1 MRSLQEASMRRLIE
15 SLTPV
20 DRDLYWRWVGAMFAF
35 YVVLMVG
42 AAGVFMNHESSRN
55 LAHEGA
61 ATVAMDRKH
70 PAFERASIPIQ
81 QAARYE

>member
-1 MRSLQEASMRRLIE
+1 
-15 SLTPV
+15 
-20 DRDLYWRWVGAMFAF
+20 MFAF

-42 AAGVFMNHESSRN
+42 AAGVFMSHESSRN

-61 ATVAMDRKH
+61 ATVATARKH
-70 PAFERASIPIQ
+70 SASEQASIPMR

>member
-1 MRSLQEASMRRLIE
+1 
-15 SLTPV
+15 
-20 DRDLYWRWVGAMFAF
+20 MFAF

-42 AAGVFMNHESSRN
+42 AAGVFMSHESSRN

-61 ATVAMDRKH
+61 ATVAMDTKH
-70 PAFERASIPIQ
+70 PALEQASIPIR

>member
-1 MRSLQEASMRRLIE
+1 MRRLIE

-20 DRDLYWRWVGAMFAF
+20 DHDLYWRWVGGMFAF

-42 AAGVFMNHESSRN
+42 AAGVFMSHESSRN
-55 LAHEGA
+55 LTHEGA
-61 ATVAMDRKH
+61 ATVAMARKH
-70 PAFERASIPIQ
+70 SASEQASIPVR

>member
-1 MRSLQEASMRRLIE
+1 MCRLIE

-20 DRDLYWRWVGAMFAF
+20 DRDLYWRWVGGMFAF

-61 ATVAMDRKH
+61 ATVARHGKH
-70 PAFERASIPIQ
+70 LASEQASIPMR
-81 QAARYE
+81 QAARYD

>member
-1 MRSLQEASMRRLIE
+1 
-15 SLTPV
+15 
-20 DRDLYWRWVGAMFAF
+20 MFAF

-42 AAGVFMNHESSRN
+42 AAGVFMSHESSRN

-61 ATVAMDRKH
+61 ATVAMARKH
-70 PAFERASIPIQ
+70 SASEQASIPMR

>member
-1 MRSLQEASMRRLIE
+1 MRRLIE

-20 DRDLYWRWVGAMFAF
+20 DHDLYWRWVGGMFAF

-42 AAGVFMNHESSRN
+42 AAGVFMSHESSRN

-61 ATVAMDRKH
+61 ATVAMARKH
-70 PAFERASIPIQ
+70 SASAQASIPMR